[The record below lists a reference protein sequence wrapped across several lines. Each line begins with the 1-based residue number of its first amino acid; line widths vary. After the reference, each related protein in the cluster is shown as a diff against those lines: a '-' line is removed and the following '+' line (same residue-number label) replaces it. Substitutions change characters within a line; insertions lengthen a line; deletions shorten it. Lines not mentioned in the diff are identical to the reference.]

1 MGSVHLKSTLHFNEN
16 YSFSWFQ
23 AKRLFLLLFFLYL
36 TCPATGGEQQ
46 GASSFSIKIVT
57 PGNRARL
64 CSEPDC
70 GPGTELSRLP
80 TNIILEITAS
90 RRIKS
95 GYMEATWYNVTYG
108 GKTGWVSE
116 YDTKPVK

>member
-1 MGSVHLKSTLHFNEN
+1 MV
-16 YSFSWFQ
+16 
-23 AKRLFLLLFFLYL
+23 KRLFLLLYCLCI
-36 TCPATGGEQQ
+36 TSPAMGDEQHD
-46 GASSFSIKIVT
+46 ADSFSIKIVT

-70 GPGTELSRLP
+70 GRGTELSRLP
-80 TNIILEITAS
+80 TNIILEIKGST
-90 RRIKS
+90 RIKS
-95 GYMEATWYNVTYG
+95 GYMEATWYIVTHE

>member
-1 MGSVHLKSTLHFNEN
+1 MKI
-16 YSFSWFQ
+16 
-23 AKRLFLLLFFLYL
+23 LFLLLCFLYFAS
-36 TCPATGGEQQ
+36 PAMGGEQQ

-70 GPGTELSRLP
+70 GRGTELSRLP
-80 TNIILEITAS
+80 TNIILETKGS
-90 RRIKS
+90 TRIKS
-95 GYMEATWYNVTYG
+95 GYMEATWYNVMYE

>member
-1 MGSVHLKSTLHFNEN
+1 M
-16 YSFSWFQ
+16 
-23 AKRLFLLLFFLYL
+23 
-36 TCPATGGEQQ
+36 GGEKQ

-70 GPGTELSRLP
+70 GRGTELSRLP
-80 TNIILEITAS
+80 TNIILETKGS
-90 RRIKS
+90 TRIKS
-95 GYMEATWYNVTYG
+95 GYMEATWYNVTYE

-116 YDTKPVK
+116 YDTKPTKPIKGIKEY

>member
-1 MGSVHLKSTLHFNEN
+1 M
-16 YSFSWFQ
+16 
-23 AKRLFLLLFFLYL
+23 KRLFILLCLLYF
-36 TCPATGGEQQ
+36 TSPAISGEKQ
-46 GASSFSIKIVT
+46 GANPFSIKIVT

-70 GPGTELSRLP
+70 GRGTELSRLP
-80 TNIILEITAS
+80 TNIILETKGN

-95 GYMEATWYNVTYG
+95 GYMEATWYNVTHE

-116 YDTKPVK
+116 YDTKPAK